1 MDDVELD
8 LHARLARHRT
18 LGGAPREELEWLVT
32 HGTFRTYRVGEVA
45 TRKGHPE
52 EWLQIMFAGHLA
64 AHADR
69 GAGPRRLIGWRGGDV
84 CGLLPYSRGGS
95 PPGDTVAEE
104 PIEML
109 AVSGDLFPEMIQKC
123 PRVTALLVHAM
134 LDRAR
139 YFTSSDMF
147 DEKLVSLGRLAA
159 GLAHELNNPASAAAR
174 GTRLLGQALA
184 DATAAARALAAARLS
199 DAQLQTL
206 DAVSVRCCPDP
217 EAARLSTL
225 DRADREDAFASWLE
239 AHGLDAAS
247 AAPLAGTGVT
257 LGALD
262 ELAAVLPA
270 SVLGAAVRSVAAA
283 GVVRSLTSEIETSV
297 SRIHELVAAVK
308 GFTHMDRAPTL
319 EPTDVRRGITDTLV
333 VLGAK
338 AREKSVVIDLALAP
352 DLPPVYAADAELNQV
367 WSNLIDNA
375 LDAVGSRG
383 RVRIEALRER
393 ERVIVRIVDD
403 GSGIAPEIRGR
414 IFDSFFTTKPVG
426 QGLGLG
432 LDAVRRVIQRHRGEL
447 DVESRPGRT
456 EFSVSLPIDP
466 DSAEPQTGGRS

>member
-1 MDDVELD
+1 M
-8 LHARLARHRT
+8 
-18 LGGAPREELEWLVT
+18 T
-32 HGTFRTYRVGEVA
+32 H
-45 TRKGHPE
+45 
-52 EWLQIMFAGHLA
+52 
-64 AHADR
+64 
-69 GAGPRRLIGWRGGDV
+69 
-84 CGLLPYSRGGS
+84 
-95 PPGDTVAEE
+95 PPGETMVEE
-104 PIEML
+104 PSHGLVIHRDCFFEM
-109 AVSGDLFPEMIQKC
+109 VYKC
-123 PRVTALLVHAM
+123 PTVTGILVHVM
-134 LDRAR
+134 IDRAR
-139 YFTSSDMF
+139 QFTSTDWQ
-147 DEKLVSLGRLAA
+147 DEKMMSLGRLAA

-174 GTRLLGQALA
+174 GTRLLGPALA
-184 DATAAARALAAARLS
+184 DAAAAARSLAAARLS

-206 DAVSVRCCPDP
+206 DRVTVRCGPDP

-239 AHGLDAAS
+239 THGLDAAS

-262 ELAAVLPA
+262 ELAAALPA

-283 GVVRSLTSEIETSV
+283 GQVRSLTSEIETSV
-297 SRIHELVAAVK
+297 TRIHELVAAVK

-338 AREKSVVIDLALAP
+338 AREKSVVIDLVLAP
-352 DLPPVYAADAELNQV
+352 DLPPVCAAGAELNQV

-375 LDAVGSRG
+375 LDAVGSGG

-403 GSGIAPEIRGR
+403 GPGIAPEIRGR
-414 IFDSFFTTKPVG
+414 IFDPFFTTKPVG

-432 LDAVRRVIQRHRGEL
+432 LDAVRRVVQRHRGEL

-456 EFSVSLPIDP
+456 EFSVSLPTDP
-466 DSAEPQTGGRS
+466 DSAEPRAGGLS